1 MSALSVYRSHLARG
15 GDPTPAGY
23 CMLRKQ
29 YDVPTIVDLFASVG
43 VKPAVFI
50 PVIREGTKAN
60 PEEFKEFVVAYAFVT
75 RRDSPKQLTTDQQ
88 PQAGPDHLEVA
99 LEVMNAFIESVKT
112 SGTLMPDDR
121 VNRDAVAAATT
132 IARESEHYAERLGS
146 KLLKVGARKDEVEGF
161 IRAVER
167 QVEGRGIRLLSFAE
181 IMAMPDP
188 MFLIEGLIEERGLA
202 VLYSLPKLGKTFI
215 VLDWCLC
222 VATGRPWLG
231 RPVIKGPVVYVCAE
245 GVGGLP
251 KRYRAL
257 YTHYGLKAPPPDFY
271 TITRGVNLLDT
282 TSVAEAIA
290 AVEALDVQPALIVLD
305 TYARS
310 MVGGE
315 ENSAKDTGRVIE
327 AFDRLRFTLN
337 SAVLC
342 NHHTGK
348 DGGSERGSG
357 ALRGAADTMLML
369 NKGPADSLL
378 LTVDDQKN
386 FAEGPPIA
394 LRLEP
399 VGDSLVPV
407 EVVVDTGAQWE
418 MAANSEPDRR
428 QEKWLQL
435 RAAIMAALEEA
446 HADGRAPISQN
457 QLLEPI
463 KGGSM
468 GVKIKLLHELADDP
482 ESRVVMEAQGNS
494 KLYSLL
500 P

>member
-1 MSALSVYRSHLARG
+1 
-15 GDPTPAGY
+15 
-23 CMLRKQ
+23 MLRKQ

-251 KRYRAL
+251 KRY
-257 YTHYGLKAPPPDFY
+257 
-271 TITRGVNLLDT
+271 
-282 TSVAEAIA
+282 
-290 AVEALDVQPALIVLD
+290 Q
-305 TYARS
+305 
-310 MVGGE
+310 
-315 ENSAKDTGRVIE
+315 
-327 AFDRLRFTLN
+327 
-337 SAVLC
+337 
-342 NHHTGK
+342 
-348 DGGSERGSG
+348 
-357 ALRGAADTMLML
+357 
-369 NKGPADSLL
+369 
-378 LTVDDQKN
+378 
-386 FAEGPPIA
+386 
-394 LRLEP
+394 
-399 VGDSLVPV
+399 
-407 EVVVDTGAQWE
+407 
-418 MAANSEPDRR
+418 
-428 QEKWLQL
+428 
-435 RAAIMAALEEA
+435 
-446 HADGRAPISQN
+446 
-457 QLLEPI
+457 
-463 KGGSM
+463 
-468 GVKIKLLHELADDP
+468 
-482 ESRVVMEAQGNS
+482 
-494 KLYSLL
+494 
-500 P
+500 